1 MSSMGTSFVDAS
13 KLSRPEKRCLL
24 QHSESIGW
32 LKEAKRDMHAVMGV
46 VVPESAKSEKSSPY
60 ARRGTKLYGGA
71 SNRPSI

>member
-1 MSSMGTSFVDAS
+1 MRRSSQDLKM
-13 KLSRPEKRCLL
+13 LSPTAFGMHRVVERGK
-24 QHSESIGW
+24 
-32 LKEAKRDMHAVMGV
+32 KDMHAVMGV